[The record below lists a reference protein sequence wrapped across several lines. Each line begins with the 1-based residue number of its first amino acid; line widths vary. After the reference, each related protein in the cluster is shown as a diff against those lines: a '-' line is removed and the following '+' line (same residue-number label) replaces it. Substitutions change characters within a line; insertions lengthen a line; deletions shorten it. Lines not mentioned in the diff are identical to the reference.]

1 MEYFLFISSSK
12 KTIPLDLP
20 DQSIAK
26 VTIKGIQD
34 TKVLIVLWS
43 IKKRKHFLV
52 KVSKWM
58 DFVHNAKNVLT

>member
-20 DQSIAK
+20 DQNIAK

-34 TKVLIVLWS
+34 TKVLIVL
-43 IKKRKHFLV
+43 
-52 KVSKWM
+52 
-58 DFVHNAKNVLT
+58 